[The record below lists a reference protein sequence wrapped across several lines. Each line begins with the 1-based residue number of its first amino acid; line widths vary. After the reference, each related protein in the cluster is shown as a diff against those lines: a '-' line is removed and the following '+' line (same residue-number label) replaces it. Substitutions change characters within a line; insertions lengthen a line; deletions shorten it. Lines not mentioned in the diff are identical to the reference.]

1 MPPSL
6 ATSQYP
12 WPLGVA
18 CIPTIGAFS
27 LRLPVEP

>member
-1 MPPSL
+1 MPPSG

-18 CIPTIGAFS
+18 VMATMGWFS
-27 LRLPVEP
+27 RMPPVDP